1 MNMDTVYNNNIR
13 ICRCHICFDRFLLWT
28 ENKIKINPPHAVIGI
43 LLQTSFNRRGSFPV
57 HNIIIFS
64 RYYTMCD
71 RPDNADI
78 YIIIIIPSRIHI
90 HSTTTTGII
99 IIICHWH

>member
-1 MNMDTVYNNNIR
+1 M
-13 ICRCHICFDRFLLWT
+13 WT
-28 ENKIKINPPHAVIGI
+28 ENKIKINPSHAVIGI

-64 RYYTMCD
+64 RYYYTMLD

-78 YIIIIIPSRIHI
+78 YITIIIPSRIHI
-90 HSTTTTGII
+90 HGTTTTGII
-99 IIICHWH
+99 IICHWH